1 MISIKQLIIGFIFGV
16 FATIIAMYI
25 YSTSNNNDDGITGL
39 DFFENPGECITN
51 NSKKKSSEITVIQVI
66 ATNAALANLKNYS
79 DEKDY
84 SGEVRRDYD
93 IFNDVL
99 VLLINNEE
107 KSYYDDQKIEISGKC
122 LRQIGTYQYQTKI
135 NQIWKTVPVVVIE

>member
-1 MISIKQLIIGFIFGV
+1 MKSIKQLIIGFIIGV
-16 FATIIAMYI
+16 FATIIALYI
-25 YSTSNNNDDGITGL
+25 YSTANNNDDGITGL

>member
-1 MISIKQLIIGFIFGV
+1 MKSIKQLIIGFIIGV

-25 YSTSNNNDDGITGL
+25 YSTSNNADDGITGL

-93 IFNDVL
+93 IFNEVL

-107 KSYYDDQKIEISGKC
+107 KYYYDDQKIEVSGKC
-122 LRQIGTYQYQTKI
+122 LRQLGTYQYQPLKSSS
-135 NQIWKTVPVVVIE
+135 WKTVPVVVIE

>member
-1 MISIKQLIIGFIFGV
+1 MKSIKQLIIGFILGV
-16 FATIIAMYI
+16 FATIIALYI
-25 YSTSNNNDDGITGL
+25 YSTANNNDDGITGL

-93 IFNDVL
+93 IFNEVL

-107 KSYYDDQKIEISGKC
+107 KSYYDDQKIEVSGKC
-122 LRQIGTYQYQTKI
+122 LRQLGTYQYQPLKSSS
-135 NQIWKTVPVVVIE
+135 WKTVPVVVIE